1 MSDISK
7 NCSPTNQ
14 PLKES
19 TGSVRDHGSVQDDR
33 FPARSLGWPEQ
44 QKQIEQVLSRDIAA
58 AIELAYESVVS
69 YRGSGEAHFSD
80 LTEALIFTSQ
90 LLQRKQD
97 ISGAVLVL
105 REALEI
111 AAKRNLTE
119 RFFVVKSELAINL
132 LKISSGVGPLAAE
145 SRLLMEQVEV
155 SCKTADGEVAA
166 NLFNLFQRFSA
177 IHKQQGHFELAIDSQ
192 KQAVA
197 VACTKMEPACFG
209 IIEARKILAALYDSE
224 KNFELARS
232 TLFES
237 LVELEDKTKRQR
249 STGMPE
255 ILQHARLI
263 ADLYNKSGSE
273 NHFEDAVTIAVDTIR
288 RFDASPVQGDS
299 ILDLAQMHR
308 ILTDRA
314 LKLRLTD
321 RAIDSID
328 RMIVLVGLYRAT
340 TPERHVPENLSL
352 AALYLRKSQI
362 FEKRAH
368 GFPKSKDFMSQVAER
383 ASWQK
388 ALKAAEEALKQAKRD
403 PSTPDNRHMV
413 YHKQVQNCLVGL
425 NLKEEADLAAYA
437 NTDFV
442 KGKWGESS
450 LQYIDALCNH
460 AELSKSFSDPKG
472 AIVRLELAAEAA
484 KNCLMIT
491 LEAALEIYSKLADL
505 SLATDNNKGAIDF
518 WEAAIE
524 FAALKESEVSIQSA
538 LVRVTLAENLYN
550 LIDCAENNLPMTE
563 SEIRSRID
571 ALLIEAEPV
580 LQRSPGT
587 DSKRSLASSLFIQG
601 LQISDRINS
610 NADNIESTDEDVIE
624 LLARAKQQLVGI
636 GYVKWFQFG
645 DLMLEMAK
653 VYIRMGDIWGKDEYQ
668 LKACE
673 CLKEADSVFS
683 KLPGTRRL
691 EVIEILENIVGLM
704 ELFELGNG
712 EAELNEYRR
721 RLESLRDKD
730 GESNEE

>member
-1 MSDISK
+1 
-7 NCSPTNQ
+7 
-14 PLKES
+14 
-19 TGSVRDHGSVQDDR
+19 
-33 FPARSLGWPEQ
+33 
-44 QKQIEQVLSRDIAA
+44 
-58 AIELAYESVVS
+58 
-69 YRGSGEAHFSD
+69 
-80 LTEALIFTSQ
+80 
-90 LLQRKQD
+90 
-97 ISGAVLVL
+97 
-105 REALEI
+105 
-111 AAKRNLTE
+111 
-119 RFFVVKSELAINL
+119 
-132 LKISSGVGPLAAE
+132 
-145 SRLLMEQVEV
+145 
-155 SCKTADGEVAA
+155 
-166 NLFNLFQRFSA
+166 
-177 IHKQQGHFELAIDSQ
+177 
-192 KQAVA
+192 
-197 VACTKMEPACFG
+197 
-209 IIEARKILAALYDSE
+209 
-224 KNFELARS
+224 
-232 TLFES
+232 
-237 LVELEDKTKRQR
+237 
-249 STGMPE
+249 
-255 ILQHARLI
+255 
-263 ADLYNKSGSE
+263 
-273 NHFEDAVTIAVDTIR
+273 
-288 RFDASPVQGDS
+288 
-299 ILDLAQMHR
+299 
-308 ILTDRA
+308 
-314 LKLRLTD
+314 
-321 RAIDSID
+321 
-328 RMIVLVGLYRAT
+328 
-340 TPERHVPENLSL
+340 
-352 AALYLRKSQI
+352 
-362 FEKRAH
+362 
-368 GFPKSKDFMSQVAER
+368 
-383 ASWQK
+383 
-388 ALKAAEEALKQAKRD
+388 
-403 PSTPDNRHMV
+403 
-413 YHKQVQNCLVGL
+413 
-425 NLKEEADLAAYA
+425 
-437 NTDFV
+437 
-442 KGKWGESS
+442 